1 VSDEGLVT
9 AAARAVLQLA
19 VVSVVIV
26 AVVRSLWLSAAFVL
40 LMLVVAAATSARRM
54 TGDLSG
60 LLAVVPIAGGAVI
73 VLAIVLST
81 GVVPPVG
88 IAVVP
93 IGGIV
98 LGGAMTATSLAGRRA
113 LDELDGRR
121 GEYEA
126 ALDAGA
132 AGTRRGVASRAN
144 STILERRRMLMA
156 STSRRV
162 LGRPGGGS
170 PWSPS
175 LLGASPRQPTCWPC

>member
-1 VSDEGLVT
+1 MVIGWGLGVALVVLTALGAVMTLVGGLGMLGRGIVT

-19 VVSVVIV
+19 VVSAVIV
-26 AVVRSLWLSAAFVL
+26 AVLRSLWLSAAFVL

-54 TGDLSG
+54 TGDRSG
-60 LLAVVPIAGGAVI
+60 LLAVVPIAGGLAI
-73 VLAIVLST
+73 VPAIVLST

-126 ALDAGA
+126 ALALGLCN
-132 AGTRRGVASRAN
+132 GTRRC
-144 STILERRRMLMA
+144 
-156 STSRRV
+156 
-162 LGRPGGGS
+162 
-170 PWSPS
+170 WSPAPAAQA
-175 LLGASPRQPTCWPC
+175 LTPRWTRPAPSGW